1 MTRVDD
7 AARVLDMVGLAAWF
21 GGSLVGTVALAN
33 GSDGDDL
40 KYENEVWRRWSPVQ
54 TAAIT
59 AHLVGSAKLAATNK
73 GRLGAQRGVSSVA
86 IVKGVCTVGA
96 LGATFY
102 ASRLGRE
109 AFQEAQQDGEEP
121 SAERSATLR
130 RLRRAQ
136 MAVPVLTGAMIVADA
151 RLGEQQRPAQV
162 LKGMAERMVP
172 DALHSI
178 PDALHALPDAL
189 HSLPDALQSMP
200 EALQSIP
207 DALRSVPVAD
217 TSREVVAKAS
227 ELGRSA
233 SHSSLGE
240 PIRQA
245 LRH

>member
-1 MTRVDD
+1 MTRIDD

-33 GSDGDDL
+33 GSDNDDL
-40 KYENEVWRRWSPVQ
+40 GYENEVWRRWSPVQ
-54 TAAIT
+54 TAAIA
-59 AHLVGSAKLAATNK
+59 AHLVGSAKLATTNK
-73 GRLGAQRGVSSVA
+73 GRLGAQRGVPSVA

-109 AFQEAQQDGEEP
+109 AYQEAQQDGEEP
-121 SAERSATLR
+121 AADRAATLR
-130 RLRRAQ
+130 RLRRVQ

-189 HSLPDALQSMP
+189 QSMP
-200 EALQSIP
+200 DALQSIP

-217 TSREVVAKAS
+217 TSREVVAKAG
-227 ELGRSA
+227 EFGRSA
-233 SHSSLGE
+233 SQSSLGE

-245 LRH
+245 LNR